1 MHNPS
6 GEIDPRRNVSKV
18 FKWRSSILTFSLLP
32 DFPIIPSQPLGWLV
46 RRKTRRTYFILIER
60 EREERTRKTSHIC
73 ILLAMTLTHEESI
86 LVHARVV
93 QCMEIE
99 TEYVV
104 NVRILNAMWA
114 FAHARMTFDEN
125 EKVQHNAHVYSWLGN
140 ITFKHVVRYRRCSCM
155 HMAKGQTYHAINLTD
170 NLSASESIIRI
181 IKTVVLCFY
190 CSLGAGVVTHACG
203 KCRYRKYL
211 AFAWNCAALFT
222 ILASHSHK

>member
-1 MHNPS
+1 
-6 GEIDPRRNVSKV
+6 
-18 FKWRSSILTFSLLP
+18 
-32 DFPIIPSQPLGWLV
+32 
-46 RRKTRRTYFILIER
+46 
-60 EREERTRKTSHIC
+60 
-73 ILLAMTLTHEESI
+73 MTLTHEESI

-93 QCMEIE
+93 QCMERE

-155 HMAKGQTYHAINLTD
+155 HMAKGQTYHAINLTE

-222 ILASHSHK
+222 ILASHSHKSFLFKLVCHKQIHIHLFAITITMINYREDCNELGLVTCARND